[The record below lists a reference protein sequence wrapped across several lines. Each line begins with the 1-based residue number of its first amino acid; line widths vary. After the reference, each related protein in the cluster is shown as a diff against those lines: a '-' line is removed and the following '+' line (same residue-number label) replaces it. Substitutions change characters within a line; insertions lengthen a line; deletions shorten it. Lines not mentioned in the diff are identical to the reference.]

1 MELVTVKSFNGTN
14 INEHTTMYTY
24 RDGDKWL
31 VEPEGFVCWSSTKD
45 RLDNEIAKNNV
56 SMAVPFCKYD
66 SEEDNLLEI
75 IQFGDERMY
84 HVVDSNM
91 DILGSQ
97 YCLEFLAG
105 CWQDEADRFAVF
117 NFKED
122 KKPMMVD
129 DYDY

>member
-1 MELVTVKSFNGTN
+1 
-14 INEHTTMYTY
+14 MYKY
-24 RDGDKWL
+24 RDGDKWF

-56 SMAVPFCKYD
+56 SMAVPFCD
-66 SEEDNLLEI
+66 AQGGDLLEI

-91 DILGSQ
+91 DILDSQ

-105 CWQDEADRFAVF
+105 SWKDEADRFAYF
-117 NFKED
+117 IFKED
-122 KKPMMVD
+122 RKPMMVD
-129 DYDY
+129 DDYDYY

>member
-1 MELVTVKSFNGTN
+1 MELVTAKSFNGTKRD
-14 INEHTTMYTY
+14 EYTTMYTY

-31 VEPEGFVCWSSTKD
+31 VEQPEGFVCWGSTKEWI
-45 RLDNEIAKNNV
+45 DNEIATDYA
-56 SMAVPFCKYD
+56 SMAVPFCD
-66 SEEDNLLEI
+66 TQGGDLLEI

-91 DILGSQ
+91 DILDSQ
-97 YCLEFLAG
+97 ECLLFLAS
-105 CWQDEADRFAVF
+105 CWQDEADRFAYF
-117 NFKED
+117 IFKED